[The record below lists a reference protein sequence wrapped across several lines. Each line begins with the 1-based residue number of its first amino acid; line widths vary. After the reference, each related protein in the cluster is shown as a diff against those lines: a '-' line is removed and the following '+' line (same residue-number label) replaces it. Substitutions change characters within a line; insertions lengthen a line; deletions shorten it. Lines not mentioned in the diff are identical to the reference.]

1 MNKYKVLTKV
11 FSGLAAFPMGFFGYG
26 LSRWIIG
33 HWFLP
38 WHVIGCG
45 ILTFALVGVSLYFAY
60 KSEQFEKQ
68 QNNAEKIIIIK
79 DNSNSVTPE
88 NVVTTATVV
97 NENETANKPVI
108 DATTENV
115 VVENAVVENA
125 SATTQEN
132 VVDNKDNSSATQN

>member
-1 MNKYKVLTKV
+1 MNKYKVLAKL
-11 FSGLAAFPMGFFGYG
+11 FSGLVAFPMCFFGYG

-38 WHVIGCG
+38 WQVIGGG
-45 ILTFALVGVSLYFAY
+45 ILTFALVGVSVYFAH

-68 QNNAEKIIIIK
+68 QNSAEKIIIIK

-88 NVVTTATVV
+88 KTATVV
-97 NENETANKPVI
+97 NENENANQPVI
-108 DATTENV
+108 DTTTENV

-125 SATTQEN
+125 STTPQEN
-132 VVDNKDNSSATQN
+132 VVENKDNSNSTQN

>member
-1 MNKYKVLTKV
+1 MNKYKILTNV
-11 FSGLAAFPMGFFGYG
+11 FSGLAVFPMGFFGYG
-26 LSRWIIG
+26 LSMWIIG

-38 WHVIGCG
+38 WQVIGCG

-97 NENETANKPVI
+97 NENAEENKPAEN
-108 DATTENV
+108 ATTENV
-115 VVENAVVENA
+115 VVENTTVKNA
-125 SATTQEN
+125 SAATQDN
-132 VVDNKDNSSATQN
+132 VVENKDNSNSTQN

>member
-26 LSRWIIG
+26 LSMWIIG

-38 WHVIGCG
+38 WQVIAGG

-68 QNNAEKIIIIK
+68 QNNAEKIIIVK

-97 NENETANKPVI
+97 NENPEENKPAEN
-108 DATTENV
+108 ATTENV
-115 VVENAVVENA
+115 VVENTTVKNA
-125 SATTQEN
+125 SAATQDN
-132 VVDNKDNSSATQN
+132 VVENKDNSNSTQN